1 MKLIR
6 LINRGIRDAFKS
18 VFRNFSLS
26 LASISCTIITL
37 LLVAVSIIIS
47 YNVNKITTDIE
58 NDLTIVAF
66 IKREATPEEE
76 NIVKNELEAIANID
90 TITFNSKQ
98 QIKESMQIE
107 DETFNTIMSS
117 WTEEENPLQSTYI
130 VTVKNVDE
138 INETASSI
146 KNIANIDLVK
156 YGESMV
162 NKLIKIFDV
171 VEKICIGIVIGL
183 IVVTAFL
190 ISNTIKLTIF
200 SRRTEIDIMRLVG
213 TSNSVIKLPF
223 LIEGFILGVL
233 GSLLPI
239 LTTIFGY
246 SYIYERFGGRILDL
260 DLITLV
266 SPIDIVFKTSLV
278 LLIIGSIVGMVGS
291 YKAVRKYLTIWK
303 RNL

>member
-1 MKLIR
+1 MKLFRI
-6 LINRGIRDAFKS
+6 INRGIRDAFKS

-37 LLVAVSIIIS
+37 LLVAISIIVS
-47 YNVNKITTDIE
+47 YNVEKITTDIE

-66 IKREATPEEE
+66 VKREATSVEE
-76 NIVKNELEAIANID
+76 NAIKSELEAIANVD

-98 QIKESMQIE
+98 EIKLSFQEE
-107 DETFNTIMSS
+107 DETFNKIMSA
-117 WTEEENPLQSTYI
+117 WNDDENPLQSTYI
-130 VTVKNVDE
+130 VTVKDVKA
-138 INETASSI
+138 INETASAI
-146 KNIANIDLVK
+146 KNLNNVDLVK

-162 NKLIKIFDV
+162 NKLINIFDV
-171 VEKICIGIVIGL
+171 IEKICIGIVIGL

-223 LIEGFILGVL
+223 LIEGFVLGVL
-233 GSLLPI
+233 GSIFPI
-239 LTTIFGY
+239 LVTIFGY
-246 SYIYERFGGRILDL
+246 SYVYERFGGKVLDL

-266 SPIDIVFKTSLV
+266 PPMDVVFTTSLI
-278 LLIIGSIVGMVGS
+278 LLIIGSLVGMFGS
-291 YKAVRKYLTIWK
+291 YKAVRKYLAI
-303 RNL
+303 

>member
-6 LINRGIRDAFKS
+6 IINRGIRDAFKS

-37 LLVAVSIIIS
+37 LLVAVSIIVS

-66 IKREATPEEE
+66 VKRDATIEEE
-76 NIVKNELEAIANID
+76 TAVKKELESIANVD
-90 TITFNSKQ
+90 SITYNSKQ
-98 QIKESMQIE
+98 DIKLSFQQE
-107 DETFNTIMSS
+107 DETFNKIMSTWS
-117 WTEEENPLQSTYI
+117 ENENPLQSTYI
-130 VTVKNVDE
+130 VTVKDVKA
-138 INETASSI
+138 INETATTI
-146 KNIANIDLVK
+146 KNINNVDLVK

-162 NKLIKIFDV
+162 NKLINIFDV
-171 VEKICIGIVIGL
+171 IEKICIGIVIGL

-223 LIEGFILGVL
+223 LIEGFVL
-233 GSLLPI
+233 GIMGSLFPI
-239 LTTIFGY
+239 LVTIFGY

-260 DLITLV
+260 DLITLA
-266 SPIDIVFKTSLV
+266 PPMDIVFITSLI
-278 LLIIGSIVGMVGS
+278 LLIIGSLVGMFGS
-291 YKAVRKYLTIWK
+291 YKAVRKYLTI
-303 RNL
+303 

>member
-6 LINRGIRDAFKS
+6 LVSRGIRDAFKS

-26 LASISCTIITL
+26 LASISCTVITL
-37 LLVAVSIIIS
+37 LLVSIGILVS
-47 YNVNKITTDIE
+47 YNVEKITTDIE

-66 IKREATPEEE
+66 IERSATSEEE
-76 NIVKNELEAIANID
+76 QRIKNDLENIHNVDKIV
-90 TITFNSKQ
+90 FNSKQ
-98 QIKESMQIE
+98 EIKETMQKE

-117 WTEEENPLQSTYI
+117 WSDEENPLQSTYI
-130 VTVKNVDE
+130 VTVKDVKS
-138 INETASSI
+138 ITETANAI
-146 KNIANIDLVK
+146 KNIERIELVK

-162 NKLIKIFDV
+162 TKLIKGFDV

-213 TSNSVIKLPF
+213 TSNFVIKLPF
-223 LIEGFILGVL
+223 IIEGFVLGVI
-233 GSLLPI
+233 GALLPI

-246 SYIYERFGGRILDL
+246 SYLYERFGGRILDL
-260 DLITLV
+260 EMISLA
-266 SPIDIVFKTSLV
+266 SPMDIVLQTSLI
-278 LLIIGSIVGMVGS
+278 LLIIGALVGMFGS
-291 YKAVRKYLTIWK
+291 YKAVRKYLII
-303 RNL
+303 

>member
-1 MKLIR
+1 MKIIR
-6 LINRGIRDAFKS
+6 IINRGIRDAFKS

-37 LLVAVSIIIS
+37 LLVAVSIIVS

-66 IKREATPEEE
+66 IKRDATPEEE
-76 NIVKNELEAIANID
+76 VAIKGELESIANIE

-98 QIKESMQIE
+98 QIKESFQAE

-130 VTVKNVDE
+130 VTVKEVRE
-138 INETASSI
+138 INETATAI
-146 KNIANIDLVK
+146 KNIANIELVK

-162 NKLIKIFDV
+162 NKLINVFDV
-171 VEKICIGIVIGL
+171 IEKICMGIVIGL

-223 LIEGFILGVL
+223 LIEGFVLGLL
-233 GSLLPI
+233 GSLLPV
-239 LTTIFGY
+239 LATIFGY
-246 SYIYERFGGRILDL
+246 SYLYERFGGQLFSN
-260 DLITLV
+260 LISLI
-266 SPIDIVFKTSLV
+266 PPMDIVFKISLV
-278 LLIIGSIVGMVGS
+278 LLIVGSVVGMLGS
-291 YKAVRKYLTIWK
+291 YKAVRKYLTI
-303 RNL
+303 

>member
-1 MKLIR
+1 MKPIR

-37 LLVAVSIIIS
+37 LLVAVSIIVS

-66 IKREATPEEE
+66 IKRDATELEESA
-76 NIVKNELEAIANID
+76 IKNELESIANIG

-98 QIKESMQIE
+98 QIKESMQSE
-107 DETFNTIMSS
+107 DETFNTIMSTWS
-117 WTEEENPLQSTYI
+117 DEENPLQSTYI
-130 VTVKNVDE
+130 VTVKDVKQ

-162 NKLIKIFDV
+162 NKLINIFDV
-171 VEKICIGIVIGL
+171 IEKICIGIVLGL
-183 IVVTAFL
+183 IIVTAFL

-223 LIEGFILGVL
+223 LIEGFVL
-233 GSLLPI
+233 GLMGSILPVLI
-239 LTTIFGY
+239 TIFGY
-246 SYIYERFGGRILDL
+246 SYVYERFGGQLFS
-260 DLITLV
+260 DLITLAD
-266 SPIDIVFKTSLV
+266 PMNIVFNTSLV
-278 LLIIGSIVGMVGS
+278 LLIVGSVVGMLGS
-291 YKAVRKYLTIWK
+291 YKAVRKYLTI
-303 RNL
+303 

>member
-1 MKLIR
+1 MKLFRI
-6 LINRGIRDAFKS
+6 INRGIRDAFKS

-37 LLVAVSIIIS
+37 LLVAISIIVS
-47 YNVNKITTDIE
+47 YNVEKITTDIE

-66 IKREATPEEE
+66 VKREATSVEE
-76 NIVKNELEAIANID
+76 NAIKSELEAIANVD

-98 QIKESMQIE
+98 EIKLSFQEE
-107 DETFNTIMSS
+107 DETFNKIMSA
-117 WTEEENPLQSTYI
+117 WNDDENPLQSTYI
-130 VTVKNVDE
+130 VTVKDVKA
-138 INETASSI
+138 INETASAI
-146 KNIANIDLVK
+146 KNINNVDLVK

-162 NKLIKIFDV
+162 NKLINIFDV
-171 VEKICIGIVIGL
+171 IEKICIGIVIGL

-223 LIEGFILGVL
+223 LIEGFVLGVI
-233 GSLLPI
+233 GSIFPI
-239 LTTIFGY
+239 LVTIFGY
-246 SYIYERFGGRILDL
+246 SYVYERFGGKVLDL

-266 SPIDIVFKTSLV
+266 PPMDVVFTTSLI
-278 LLIIGSIVGMVGS
+278 LLIIGSLVGMFGS
-291 YKAVRKYLTIWK
+291 YKAVRKYLTI
-303 RNL
+303 

>member
-6 LINRGIRDAFKS
+6 LIGRGIRDAFKS

-37 LLVAVSIIIS
+37 LLVSVSILVS
-47 YNVNKITTDIE
+47 YNVEKVTTDIE

-66 IKREATPEEE
+66 IERDATSEDEQK
-76 NIVKNELEAIANID
+76 IKNELESISNID

-98 QIKESMQIE
+98 SIKESFQEE
-107 DETFNTIMSS
+107 DETFNAIMSNWS
-117 WTEEENPLQSTYI
+117 DEENPLQSTYI
-130 VTVKNVDE
+130 VTVKDINL
-138 INETASSI
+138 INETATSI
-146 KNIANIDLVK
+146 KNIESIDLVK

-162 NKLIKIFDV
+162 NKLISGFDV
-171 VEKICIGIVIGL
+171 IEKICIGIVIAL
-183 IVVTAFL
+183 VIVTAFL

-233 GSLLPI
+233 GSILPI
-239 LTTIFGY
+239 LATIFGY
-246 SYIYERFGGRILDL
+246 SYIYERFGGNVLGLEMISLQ
-260 DLITLV
+260 
-266 SPIDIVFKTSLV
+266 SPVEIVFTTSIF
-278 LLIIGSIVGMVGS
+278 LLIVGSIVGMFGS
-291 YKAVRKYLTIWK
+291 YKAVRKYLTI
-303 RNL
+303 